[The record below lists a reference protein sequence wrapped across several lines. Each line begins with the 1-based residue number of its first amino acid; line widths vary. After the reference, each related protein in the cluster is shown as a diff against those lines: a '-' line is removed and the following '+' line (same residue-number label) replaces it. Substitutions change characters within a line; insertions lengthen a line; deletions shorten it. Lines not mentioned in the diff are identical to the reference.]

1 MGAEAETTL
10 AGLLRAK
17 AAECRLLASQT
28 DGSIS
33 DGYLAKAI
41 EWEALEHEVTAQDI
55 AEPLPISPIDPKTFV
70 SRLRR

>member
-10 AGLLRAK
+10 ADLLRAK
-17 AAECRLLASQT
+17 AAECRLRAAQT

-41 EWEALEHEVTAQDI
+41 EWDELVREVTAQDI
-55 AEPLPISPIDPKTFV
+55 AEQLPIRPIDPKTFV